1 MKRFLQVAVCLL
13 GVGSAA
19 AAPTITVERAA
30 GTFFRPA
37 WAGEYRLVA
46 DDVPGV
52 VSSSTGS
59 FQSFCLE
66 MGAVV
71 EEGEVYHVS
80 LNDRVMDSGV
90 LLTPEVAYLYSE
102 FRNGTLVGYDYTPG
116 AGREASSRALQA
128 AIWSLQGESGDLV
141 DLLTPDGSGWCIATE
156 ADVLAARQFIADA
169 RKSGWI
175 SIGPVRVVNL
185 SKGEGGQRVDN
196 QDMLGLVVPAP
207 GAIVLGSLGL
217 GLLGW
222 LRRRSAW

>member
-1 MKRFLQVAVCLL
+1 MKRFLLVAVCLL
-13 GVGSAA
+13 GVRSAT
-19 AAPTITVERAA
+19 AAPTITVERTT

-37 WAGEYRLVA
+37 WAGEYRLVPNQ
-46 DDVPGV
+46 VPELV
-52 VSSSTGS
+52 ASSTGS

-66 MGAVV
+66 MDAVV
-71 EEGEVYHVS
+71 EEGEIYRVS

-116 AGREASSRALQA
+116 AGRETSSRALQA

-141 DLLTPDGSGWCIATE
+141 DLLTPDGPGWRIATE
-156 ADVLAARQFIADA
+156 ADVLAVRRFIAA
-169 RKSGWI
+169 AKKAGRT
-175 SIGPVRVVNL
+175 SIGRVCVLNL
-185 SKGEGGQRVDN
+185 STGEGGQCVDN
-196 QDMLGLVVPAP
+196 QDMLGLVVPVP

-222 LRRRSAW
+222 LRRPSAW

>member
-1 MKRFLQVAVCLL
+1 MKRFLGVAVCLL

-19 AAPTITVERAA
+19 AAATITVERTA

-46 DDVPGV
+46 DDVPGM
-52 VSSSTGS
+52 VSSSAGS

-66 MGAVV
+66 MGAEVA
-71 EEGEVYHVS
+71 EGEVYDVS
-80 LNDRVMDSGV
+80 LSDRVMNSGV
-90 LLTPEVAYLYSE
+90 LLTPEVAYLYNE

-116 AGREASSRALQA
+116 VGRESSARALQA

-141 DLLTPDGSGWCIATE
+141 DLLTPDGSGWRIATE
-156 ADVLAARQFIADA
+156 ADVLAARQFIAA
-169 RKSGWI
+169 AKKSGRT
-175 SIGPVRVVNL
+175 SIGSVCVVNL
-185 SKGEGGQRVDN
+185 TSGEEGQRADN

>member
-1 MKRFLQVAVCLL
+1 MKRFFQVAVCLL
-13 GVGSAA
+13 GAGSAA
-19 AAPTITVERAA
+19 AAPMITVERTA
-30 GTFFRPA
+30 GTFFPPA
-37 WAGEYRLVA
+37 WGGEYRLVA

-59 FQSFCLE
+59 FQSFSLA
-66 MGAVV
+66 MGAEV
-71 EEGEVYHVS
+71 EEGEVYHVA
-80 LNDRVMDSGV
+80 LHDRVMNSGV

-128 AIWSLQGESGDLV
+128 AIWSLQGARGDLV
-141 DLLTPDGSGWCIATE
+141 ELLTPDGSGWRVATE
-156 ADVLAARQFIADA
+156 ADVSAARQFIAA
-169 RKSGWI
+169 AKKSGWT

-185 SKGEGGQRVDN
+185 STDEPGQRVGN
-196 QDMLGLVVPAP
+196 RDMLGLVVPAP